1 MLSDNSR
8 QCWKSPC
15 AVVCAVMIK
24 DWRDKM
30 AAKQECEEIS
40 SPPASSDVENGT
52 MMQLIAQ
59 LKKKLKKKETGLGVS
74 SVAHNSSK
82 GSALCGK
89 TTKSVWTDQDVQK
102 MIDLVEERY
111 VLWDT
116 THKEYHDRRKKS
128 EALEEIA
135 DQLGINQNAVLS
147 KWRNLRGQFG
157 REVNKVNRTKSGQ
170 GTDERYRS
178 TWRYF
183 DQLTFLSCSI

>member
-1 MLSDNSR
+1 MMLSDNSL
-8 QCWKSPC
+8 QCWKCPC
-15 AVVCAVMIK
+15 TVVCAVMIK
-24 DWRDKM
+24 DWHDKM

-40 SPPASSDVENGT
+40 SPPSSSDVEDDT
-52 MMQLIAQ
+52 TMQLIAQ
-59 LKKKLKKKETGLGVS
+59 LTKKLKKMETGLGVS
-74 SVAHNSSK
+74 TVTHNSSK
-82 GSALCGK
+82 DSALCGK

-102 MIDLVEERY
+102 LIDLVEERY

-116 THKEYHDRRKKS
+116 THKEYHDRSKKS
-128 EALEEIA
+128 EALEDIA

-178 TWRYF
+178 TWR
-183 DQLTFLSCSI
+183 